1 MNADHRYI
9 KGTPKGPQES
19 GLLEFTKSACLT
31 IDAFTDDA
39 EVAAD
44 SYRAHWT
51 DLGQG
56 IVQIEKIERNDAR
69 HGKPAN
75 WVKDVLSDLE
85 VQALEAMI
93 EQQLKYDRTTE
104 QGTTWAEAVGP
115 IEAHGVRA

>member
-1 MNADHRYI
+1 MNTDHRYI

-69 HGKPAN
+69 HGKPSL
-75 WVKDVLSDLE
+75 WVVDVMSRLE
-85 VQALEAMI
+85 VDALERAI
-93 EQQLKYDRTTE
+93 QKQLREERAPRPYTE
-104 QGTTWAEAVGP
+104 RDAADDYWKQ
-115 IEAHGVRA
+115 RA

>member
-69 HGKPAN
+69 HGYPTGKAMASEIAKVAEPATPDYPPQKKPRKA
-75 WVKDVLSDLE
+75 KGS
-85 VQALEAMI
+85 A
-93 EQQLKYDRTTE
+93 
-104 QGTTWAEAVGP
+104 
-115 IEAHGVRA
+115 